1 METTSNISGWLHPLQ
16 QTFRTQRLFTAI
28 DESVI
33 RVSNTREKINSLMD
47 KVLILESELAIP
59 IGSYHERISD
69 MVAIRDAIGVY
80 RIYHPTHKRRM
91 GSNVVWHTYD
101 PFVLSD
107 YKEGKEWLDYFGK
120 DDRITDV
127 GGYVTVSLSDK
138 GIEYLNG
145 IWEGV
150 SSLSSSYDDT
160 TVTT

>member
-1 METTSNISGWLHPLQ
+1 
-16 QTFRTQRLFTAI
+16 
-28 DESVI
+28 
-33 RVSNTREKINSLMD
+33 
-47 KVLILESELAIP
+47 
-59 IGSYHERISD
+59 
-69 MVAIRDAIGVY
+69 
-80 RIYHPTHKRRM
+80 M